1 MRCQVYY
8 HINYILI
15 IKGKEKKKKIKYP
28 PKNIFEL
35 KNIKRNIIIPY
46 KIVYM

>member
-1 MRCQVYY
+1 MSGVLSYQL
-8 HINYILI
+8 YIDY
-15 IKGKEKKKKIKYP
+15 KRKRKKKKIKYP

-35 KNIKRNIIIPY
+35 KNIKKNIIIPY